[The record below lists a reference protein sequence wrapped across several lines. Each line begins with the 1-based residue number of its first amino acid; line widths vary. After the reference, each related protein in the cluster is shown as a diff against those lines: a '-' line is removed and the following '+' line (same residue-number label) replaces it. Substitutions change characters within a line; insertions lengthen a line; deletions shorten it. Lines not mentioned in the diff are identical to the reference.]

1 MITIK
6 TSEKG
11 MWKEREVGRKR
22 KGWKINMTQLVYIMT
37 SPSTLSWVNVIDHK
51 ENKGIKILK
60 QYKVVTQIYYFK
72 NDFLNTAAQ
81 I

>member
-1 MITIK
+1 
-6 TSEKG
+6 
-11 MWKEREVGRKR
+11 
-22 KGWKINMTQLVYIMT
+22 MTQLVYIMT
-37 SPSTLSWVNVIDHK
+37 SPSTLSCVNVIDHK

-60 QYKVVTQIYYFK
+60 QYKVVAQIYYFK

>member
-1 MITIK
+1 MPFLVVTIK

-11 MWKEREVGRKR
+11 MWKEREEEKR
-22 KGWKINMTQLVYIMT
+22 LEDKYDYIMT
-37 SPSTLSWVNVIDHK
+37 SPSTLSCVNVIDHK

-60 QYKVVTQIYYFK
+60 QYKAVAQIYYFK